1 MIAIRFAKVNTKRDY
16 LYDSGKQQRNSSVYG
31 KKSKSKYLVDEVGDR
46 FIFIFMY
53 IIICIFNFIS
63 IT

>member
-1 MIAIRFAKVNTKRDY
+1 MI
-16 LYDSGKQQRNSSVYG
+16 QESSNGILQYME